1 MFTQFHSRYPTG
13 SLVSELVQIYDGS
26 YIVRTVIQVGGV
38 TLASGLAAA
47 HAIEEAED
55 HARWR
60 ALAVLGIVPSPLTHT
75 PLTHNS
81 LAHGYETHAQLIDS
95 GEKHPPVQLN
105 PARAF
110 SIPPSSLPASHPP
123 QHFPQTA
130 DLETQAEWDFNRP
143 PDLSE
148 YEQFS
153 PSYPTTNAPPPNR
166 RKAEMG
172 PPKGRG
178 RNQPPP
184 APPVP
189 SLDHTALDL
198 SDIIA
203 QTSVE
208 LKRLGWSESQG
219 RTYLQRTYN
228 KRSRQQ
234 LTDEELLDFLNYL
247 QSESV
252 PGELAF

>member
-26 YIVRTVIQVGGV
+26 YIVRTLIQVGGV

-60 ALAVLGIVPSPLTHT
+60 ALAILGIVPNPLS
-75 PLTHNS
+75 HNS
-81 LAHGYETHAQLIDS
+81 LAHGYETHAQLVDS
-95 GEKHPPVQLN
+95 GDKHPPVQLN

-110 SIPPSSLPASHPP
+110 SIPPNSLPQHLPP
-123 QHFPQTA
+123 QNTG
-130 DLETQAEWDFNRP
+130 LETQTEWEFNHHTGA

-153 PSYPTTNAPPPNR
+153 PSYPATPAPNR

-178 RNQPPP
+178 RNQ

-189 SLDHTALDL
+189 NLDHTALDL

-219 RTYLQRTYN
+219 RTYLQHTYN

-234 LTDEELLDFLNYL
+234 LTDEELLDFLTYL
-247 QSESV
+247 QSESA

>member
-13 SLVSELVQIYDGS
+13 SLISELVQIYDGS
-26 YIVRTVIQVGGV
+26 YIVRTLIQVGGV

-60 ALAVLGIVPSPLTHT
+60 ALAVLGIVPNPLSHNS
-75 PLTHNS
+75 LAHNS
-81 LAHGYETHAQLIDS
+81 LAHGYETHAQLVDS
-95 GEKHPPVQLN
+95 GDKHPPVQLN

-110 SIPPSSLPASHPP
+110 SIPPSSLPLSHT
-123 QHFPQTA
+123 PQTTG
-130 DLETQAEWDFNRP
+130 LETQSEWEFNHHTGA

-153 PSYPTTNAPPPNR
+153 PSYPATPAAIPNR

-178 RNQPPP
+178 RNQPPS

-219 RTYLQRTYN
+219 RTYLQHTYN

-234 LTDEELLDFLNYL
+234 LTDEELLDFLTYL
-247 QSESV
+247 QSESA